1 MAELLEILEVMVE
14 LFTALLAVLL
24 AVLLTLIPAV
34 ILTEHLLPLI
44 LKVFFEIKAVDQ
56 SPP

>member
-34 ILTEHLLPLI
+34 ILREHLLPLI
-44 LKVFFEIKAVDQ
+44 LKIKGVAVDQ

>member
-1 MAELLEILEVMVE
+1 MVE